1 MQVENVLADLIRI
14 KSVNPPGDETGVAE
28 YLKRLFDQYA
38 IPNEIIEPA
47 PGRGS
52 FLAHFG
58 EGEKSL
64 LFLSHT
70 DVVTASEGWSFDPF
84 CGEIKDGFV
93 YGRGALDC
101 KGLVAAE
108 ACAMFNLALENRLK
122 GKLIFAATADEE
134 TLGPLGIKYLM
145 DNYGPR
151 IKADFAINEGG
162 EAAVK
167 IGNKTCHLIAIGEK
181 APVWTR
187 VKTKGV
193 SVHGAMSSLGD
204 NAVVKM
210 AGVIQALADYRPRV
224 FLMPEVRSLAQT
236 VAALTGVSGEI
247 NESNLDALIERVDNK
262 NLAAWL
268 TSITRMTVSPNMVS
282 GGTKT
287 NIVPDSCQADVDVR
301 ILPGQTREYALGE
314 LKRIIPDIEME
325 VTKYT
330 APTISPSDSDPF
342 RLICDTLQSLV
353 GGDLILPGITAGTTD
368 SRILREAGIPS
379 YGISMVTLN
388 LDTAFRRSIHGR
400 DEKVDIAS
408 LKLKMQFLENLARNY
423 LGFSQ

>member
-38 IPNEIIEPA
+38 IPNEVIEPA

-52 FLAHFG
+52 FLAHLG

-70 DVVTASEGWSFDPF
+70 DVVTATEGWSFDPF

-108 ACAMFNLALENRLK
+108 ACAMINLALENRLK

-167 IGNKTCHLIAIGEK
+167 VGNKTCHLIAVGEK

-210 AGVIQALADYRPRV
+210 AEVIKALADYRPWV
-224 FLMPEVRSLAQT
+224 FLMPEVRSLVQT
-236 VAALTGVSGEI
+236 VAALTGVNGEI
-247 NESNLDALIERVDNK
+247 DESNLDALIARVDNK

-301 ILPGQTREYALGE
+301 ILPGQSREYALEE

-330 APTISPSDSDPF
+330 APTISPPDSGPF
-342 RLICDTLQSLV
+342 RLICATLQELV
-353 GGDLILPGITAGTTD
+353 GDDLILPGITAGTTD

-388 LDTAFRRSIHGR
+388 QDAAFRRSIHGR
-400 DEKVDIAS
+400 DEKIDIAS